1 MEIPAQV
8 RFPTTTE
15 LDPHTSEQV
24 VAEIADLYTDL
35 DALNL
40 QPLWTQNTSLLTK
53 EPRPSALP
61 WLWRRG
67 DLWRMADRSK
77 DLITISR
84 GGDRRVLALANPG
97 LGGKPFATPT
107 LWAAIQYL
115 GGGESAPGHRHTP
128 AAVRFVLEGSGTI
141 TTVDG
146 DACEMRSG
154 DLILTPPWQFHDHA
168 NESDSPMIWFDGLD
182 LPIVSQLDAIFFE
195 LYPRGN
201 MQPSRGRNISEAIYG
216 GRATVPQVD
225 GPAVGPFS
233 PLLVYRYDDTDR
245 SLDALLKT
253 AAAPMV
259 SLEYVNPV
267 TGAGVL
273 PTIGC
278 YAHRIAA
285 QGRTA
290 PRREVGSSVFVVF
303 RGSGTSIID
312 GVEFEWGEGDVFVV
326 PSWACVEH
334 HANSES
340 DLFSITDKP
349 VIKALGLYR
358 EAVDTAPQQVVGVFK
373 GDAAG
378 ASVRGTR

>member
-1 MEIPAQV
+1 MQV
-8 RFPTTTE
+8 SFPTTTE
-15 LDPHTSEQV
+15 LDPHVSERV
-24 VAEIADLYTDL
+24 VTDIADLYTDL

-40 QPLWTQNTSLLTK
+40 QPLWTQNSRLLTK

-128 AAVRFVLEGSGTI
+128 AAVRFVLEGSGAI

-154 DLILTPPWQFHDHA
+154 DLVLTPPWQFHDHA

-195 LYPRGN
+195 PYPGEDMQQVRGL
-201 MQPSRGRNISEAIYG
+201 NISEAIYG
-216 GRATVPQVD
+216 GRATVPRVD
-225 GPAVGPFS
+225 GGPASSPFS
-233 PLLVYRYDDTDR
+233 PLLVYRYEDTDR
-245 SLDALLKT
+245 SLAALLRT

-259 SLEYVNPV
+259 SIEYVNPV
-267 TGAGVL
+267 TGAAVL

-278 YAHRIAA
+278 SAHRIAA
-285 QGRTA
+285 EGRTA
-290 PRREVGSSVFVVF
+290 PRREVGSSVFVAF

-312 GVEFEWGEGDVFVV
+312 GIEFEWGEGDVFVV

-334 HANSES
+334 HANVES

-358 EAVDTAPQQVVGVFK
+358 EAVETVPQEVVSVFE
-373 GDAAG
+373 G
-378 ASVRGTR
+378 ASVEGPR

>member
-1 MEIPAQV
+1 MANHREIPAQV
-8 RFPTTTE
+8 RFPTATE
-15 LDPHTSEQV
+15 LDAEVPGQV
-24 VAEIADLYTDL
+24 ITEIADLYTDL

-40 QPLWTQNTSLLTK
+40 QPLWTQNARLLSK
-53 EPRPSALP
+53 VPRPSALP
-61 WLWRRG
+61 WLWRHG
-67 DLWRMADRSK
+67 DLRRMAERSK

-115 GGGESAPGHRHTP
+115 GGGESAPGHRHSP
-128 AAVRFVLEGSGTI
+128 AAIRFVLEGSGTI

-168 NESDSPMIWFDGLD
+168 NESGSPMIWFDGLD
-182 LPIVSQLDAIFFE
+182 LPIVSHLDAIFFE
-195 LYPRGN
+195 LFPGAD
-201 MQPSRGRNISEAIYG
+201 MQPVRGRNISEGIYG
-216 GRATVPQVD
+216 GRATVPRVEGSAT
-225 GPAVGPFS
+225 GPSS
-233 PLLVYRYDDTDR
+233 PLLVYRYEDTGK
-245 SLDALLKT
+245 SLAALL
-253 AAAPMV
+253 AHSAGPMV
-259 SLEYVNPV
+259 SLEYINPV

-285 QGRTA
+285 RRPTV
-290 PRREVGSSVFVVF
+290 PRREVGSSVFVVY
-303 RGSGTSIID
+303 RGSGKSIID
-312 GVEFEWGEGDVFVV
+312 GVEFAWGEGDVFVV

-334 HANSES
+334 HANVES
-340 DLFSITDKP
+340 DLFSITDQP

-358 EAVDTAPQQVVGVFK
+358 EDFEAAQKVVGVFE
-373 GDAAG
+373 GGND
-378 ASVRGTR
+378 V